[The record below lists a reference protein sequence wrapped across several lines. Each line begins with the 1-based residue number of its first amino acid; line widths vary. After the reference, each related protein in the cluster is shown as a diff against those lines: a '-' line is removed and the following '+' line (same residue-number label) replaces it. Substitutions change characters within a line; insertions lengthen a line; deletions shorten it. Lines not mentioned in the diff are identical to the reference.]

1 MRALFLGGDIRQK
14 YASDYLSKRRIESEA
29 VCDVVLDEE
38 MRQRIETTDAL
49 VLPLP
54 VVKIGKYLNT
64 HNNIKIEIN
73 EIIPYISNNQIVFGG
88 MVGSELRNCLE
99 QNGITVFDYYEEET
113 FKIYNAF
120 LSAEGAIFYAKGR
133 MNRSIHGSHIAIM
146 GYGRI
151 GKILSHLLHA
161 QGAKISVITR
171 KELDRVW
178 SDLSG
183 FSSEN
188 INCGVNIKKYDL
200 IFNTIPANIFTE
212 EILQSITDKTLIIDI
227 SSYPYGI
234 SDKLLEKHD
243 LNYYREPSIPG
254 RYAPQ
259 SAGEA
264 LGKTII
270 NLLERRK
277 LT

>member
-29 VCDVVLDEE
+29 FCDVVLDEE

-151 GKILSHLLHA
+151 GKILSHLLHV

-188 INCGVNIKKYDL
+188 INCGVNIKNRL
-200 IFNTIPANIFTE
+200 TNTI
-212 EILQSITDKTLIIDI
+212 
-227 SSYPYGI
+227 
-234 SDKLLEKHD
+234 
-243 LNYYREPSIPG
+243 
-254 RYAPQ
+254 
-259 SAGEA
+259 
-264 LGKTII
+264 
-270 NLLERRK
+270 
-277 LT
+277 